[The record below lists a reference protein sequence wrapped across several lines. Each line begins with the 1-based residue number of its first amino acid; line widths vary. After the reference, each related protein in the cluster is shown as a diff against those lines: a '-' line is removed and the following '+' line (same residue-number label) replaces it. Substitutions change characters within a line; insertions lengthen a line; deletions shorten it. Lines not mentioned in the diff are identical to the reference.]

1 MIAKKENKEYME
13 QIYKHIYYK
22 FPYLQIS
29 NKIFYTYPLWH
40 ILWST
45 KLVAYVIYSRTELF
59 CKMFTS
65 WLVELTKSMFS

>member
-29 NKIFYTYPLWH
+29 NKIFYTYPL
-40 ILWST
+40 
-45 KLVAYVIYSRTELF
+45 
-59 CKMFTS
+59 
-65 WLVELTKSMFS
+65 